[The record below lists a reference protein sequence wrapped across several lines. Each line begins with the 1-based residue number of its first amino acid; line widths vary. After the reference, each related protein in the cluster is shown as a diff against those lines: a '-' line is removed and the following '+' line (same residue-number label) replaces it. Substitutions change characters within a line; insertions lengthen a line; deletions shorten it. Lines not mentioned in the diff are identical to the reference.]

1 MAKEGF
7 FQKMKNFLFGESEE
21 AISDFSQPEEAD
33 VSIQDAE
40 ISEIPSFKFS
50 PTTVGT
56 TDAPAEFYPHRVDEG
71 REAPDIPEQYR
82 VEHEPYRYEPDGDG
96 TVCISKAHLYE
107 MHPKNLLC
115 VDMYALSPLKI
126 KANGNCVVY
135 SEFNTD
141 EQGKVIADPDNPDGG
156 LYRLA
161 KSATLPNSIQFEL
174 PDENDANGKEGK
186 YYVPIVWVK
195 NSKLY
200 RHQWN
205 EETDGREARLYG
217 GLEGIRGPLH
227 WHRGYNKIKNLG
239 DGKNVYRK
247 YIRNGKDEKEFRSID
262 ERAQTGLSSPFT
274 GEAQVRVKYSDDVQD
289 QAEEIHVTGNEVNE
303 YWKIGGKG
311 VAIVEDGLVT
321 CLKDL
326 ECEELPPV
334 ALNKTTVLSGVSLGS
349 TSVLNITGSV
359 TVALEPDSSNMT
371 SVVASSS
378 VTTVAAPVTAGNLSD
393 IFHIS
398 SVHTELTAAP
408 TTSANLVS
416 VLGSAVTT
424 SVAAT
429 TTSANLVSVLGSAV
443 TTSVAATTTSAN
455 LVSVL
460 GSAVTTEVAA
470 ITTSA
475 NLVSVLGS
483 AVTTEVAAT
492 TTSANLVSVLGSAV
506 TATVAAPTTT
516 GDTASVVG
524 GVGTTPVALAPDAT
538 ADKVDVWRGGSS
550 TAAGGLAI
558 VKVASCGNTGG
569 SGDTCYWVM
578 GVEATGAYESSAPT
592 FPALI
597 TGASYTSVVKSL
609 STTSVVNTT
618 TPTTVLKSVPTI
630 TVIGSG
636 SPVNVLGSVPTTTV
650 ISSVSPVNVLGSV
663 PTTTVISSVSP
674 VNVLGSVPTTT
685 VISSVNATS
694 VLGSVPTTT
703 VISSV
708 NATSVLGS
716 VPTHVHVYNINTTNT
731 SVVTS
736 TTDRSVIASGSP
748 VSVVASLNTVSVD
761 TLGSTSMS
769 VLTGSV
775 TTEVYAPT
783 GTLHKT
789 VLESPSSNSASEPV
803 KVVKCPSSH
812 LCPEPE

>member
-326 ECEELPPV
+326 ECEELPPI

-460 GSAVTTEVAA
+460 GSAVT
-470 ITTSA
+470 
-475 NLVSVLGS
+475 
-483 AVTTEVAAT
+483 
-492 TTSANLVSVLGSAV
+492 
-506 TATVAAPTTT
+506 ATVAAPTTT

-558 VKVASCGNTGG
+558 VKVAACGNTGG

-618 TPTTVLKSVPTI
+618 TPTTVLKSVPTT

-636 SPVNVLGSVPTTTV
+636 SPVNVLGSVPTTTVISSVSPVNVLGSVPTTTV

-694 VLGSVPTTT
+694 VLGSVPT
-703 VISSV
+703 
-708 NATSVLGS
+708 
-716 VPTHVHVYNINTTNT
+716 HVHVYDIDTTNT

-812 LCPEPE
+812 LCPEPD

>member
-96 TVCISKAHLYE
+96 IVCISKAHLYE

-443 TTSVAATTTSAN
+443 T
-455 LVSVL
+455 
-460 GSAVTTEVAA
+460 
-470 ITTSA
+470 
-475 NLVSVLGS
+475 
-483 AVTTEVAAT
+483 
-492 TTSANLVSVLGSAV
+492 
-506 TATVAAPTTT
+506 ATVAAPTTT

-618 TPTTVLKSVPTI
+618 TPTTVLKSVPTT

-636 SPVNVLGSVPTTTV
+636 SPVN
-650 ISSVSPVNVLGSV
+650 
-663 PTTTVISSVSP
+663 
-674 VNVLGSVPTTT
+674 
-685 VISSVNATS
+685 

-716 VPTHVHVYNINTTNT
+716 VPTHVHVYDIDTTNT